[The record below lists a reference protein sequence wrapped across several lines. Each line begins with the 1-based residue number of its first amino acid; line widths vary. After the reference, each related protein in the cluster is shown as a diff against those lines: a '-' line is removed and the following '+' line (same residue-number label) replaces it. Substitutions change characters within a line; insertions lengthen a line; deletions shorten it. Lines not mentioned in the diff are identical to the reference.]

1 MMSFNTETMSQFS
14 ELRNSLRM
22 AQQQGDVST
31 LQQIVDNHP
40 ELEFIDDDP
49 DLLAIMATVYFYLQ
63 QTSTA
68 QRCLEDIDPEAL
80 SDTDAEADYGLALLL
95 MGRTEEAER
104 ILEKV
109 CHKPDAGPEAYV
121 RLGGVKVAQNELSQA
136 EQAFQN
142 ALDRQPDR
150 AEWLNNL
157 GGVKFRMGQYQE
169 AIDYYDRALTLKPD
183 LPQSRDMRPRALKA
197 LDRVDELIEEAQD
210 ELDKNP
216 EDPRLH
222 LRLALIQRQSEQWR
236 QAEATLNAAIDR
248 FPDRDDIKRVLVNLL
263 MEQQTYWRI
272 GLKLKEWVE
281 ERDEPDWTM
290 LALNRARIEARFLD
304 TAEESLNQLADTP
317 LADEP
322 NYAVL
327 RAKILVERA
336 RAEEA
341 VDILY
346 EAIEQFPGNAEI
358 RTLLAHTLTS
368 LGRLDEAEVYQT
380 QTAATNPMA
389 IVNRVAAQNNE
400 ADDSEIEQLE
410 KLFEAP
416 NLESDQRAR
425 VGFTLAPARDKRK
438 EYDRAFEVLSQANE
452 LTRRRLN
459 YDWRTHRRF
468 TQRQIENFTREIV
481 EQLTGKGWNDTIRP
495 IFVLGMP
502 RSGTTLTEQI
512 LCSHPDV
519 YGAGEL
525 NWVPRLRSLMPKVV
539 EGGKQYPEA
548 MQVITGQNLK
558 SAANYYLKRLAEQE
572 DESPRVVDKLP
583 HNFDN
588 VGLISLMFPNAS
600 IIHMDREP
608 RDVAVSNFFQN
619 FAARQGLMGFAYDL
633 RDIGHMLN
641 DHDRIMAHWHEL
653 FPGRIYEL
661 NYQQLVSD
669 PENVIADLLEYCGLE
684 WDDRVLEF
692 YKTKRPVR
700 TASIRQVREGIY
712 TTSAEKW
719 RRYEDYLD
727 PLEEILEEGYKIL
740 EEADETN
747 KFQNVI
753 AGPTGLITE

>member
-1 MMSFNTETMSQFS
+1 MT
-14 ELRNSLRM
+14 R
-22 AQQQGDVST
+22 
-31 LQQIVDNHP
+31 IVDSHP
-40 ELEFIDDDP
+40 ELEFIDDDS
-49 DLLAIMATVYFYLQ
+49 DLLAILAPVYFYLQ
-63 QTSTA
+63 QRGNA
-68 QRCLEDIDPEAL
+68 QRCLDDLDPDAL
-80 SDTDAEADYGLALLL
+80 TDTDAEADYGLALLL
-95 MGRTEEAER
+95 MGRIEEAE
-104 ILEKV
+104 KV
-109 CHKPDAGPEAYV
+109 LDKACQKQDAGPEAYV
-121 RLGGVKVAQNELSQA
+121 RLGGVKITRNELSQA
-136 EQAFQN
+136 EQAFHY

-169 AIDYYDRALTLKPD
+169 AIDYYDRALALRPE
-183 LPQSRDMRPRALKA
+183 LAQSREMRTRALKA
-197 LDRVDELIEEAQD
+197 LDRVDELIEEAQND
-210 ELDKNP
+210 LDQNP
-216 EDPRLH
+216 DDPRLH

-248 FPDRDDIKRVLVNLL
+248 FPDRDEIKRTLVNLL
-263 MEQQTYWRI
+263 MEQQAYWRI

-281 ERDEPDWTM
+281 EREEPDWTW

-304 TAEESLNQLADTP
+304 KAEESLNELADTQ
-317 LADEP
+317 LAEEP
-322 NYAVL
+322 IYAVL

-336 RAEEA
+336 HAEEA

-346 EAIEQFPGNAEI
+346 EAIERFPGHAEI

-368 LGRLDEAEVYQT
+368 LGRLDEAEVYQS

-389 IVNRVAAQNNE
+389 IVNQVSARNNE
-400 ADDSEIEQLE
+400 ADDNEIEQLE
-410 KLFEAP
+410 RLFEAP
-416 NLESDQRAR
+416 NLEPDQRAR

-452 LTRRRLN
+452 LTRCRLS
-459 YDWRTHRRF
+459 YDWRNHRRF
-468 TQRQIENFTREIV
+468 TQRQIDHFTHEVV
-481 EQLTGKGWNDTIRP
+481 ERLSGKGWNDTIRP

-512 LCSHPDV
+512 LCSHPEV

-525 NWVPRLRSLMPKVV
+525 NWVPRIRSLMPRVV
-539 EGGKQYPEA
+539 KEGRQYPEA
-548 MQVITGQNLK
+548 MQVLTDQNIK
-558 SAANYYLKRLAEQE
+558 SAANYYLKRIAKQE

-588 VGLISLMFPNAS
+588 LGLIALMFPRAS

-619 FAARQGLMGFAYDL
+619 FAARQGLMGFAYHL

-661 NYQQLVSD
+661 NYQELVSD
-669 PENVIADLLEYCGLE
+669 PGRVIADLLAFCGLE

-692 YKTKRPVR
+692 YRTKRPVR

-712 TTSAEKW
+712 TSSAEKW
-719 RRYEDYLD
+719 RRYESHLG
-727 PLEEILEEGYKIL
+727 PLEEVLAEGYKPL
-740 EEADETN
+740 EAAEESSSL
-747 KFQNVI
+747 QNVI
-753 AGPTGLITE
+753 AGPTGIA